1 MKKLFLVITL
11 ILALNSCSENN
22 YVKVESLKLEGNI
35 VYNQN
40 GEKFT
45 GVGVVTRNRQQLR
58 VKRLMKVKNGDPFE
72 FIEYQWSD
80 DNLNYSEINLSNGL
94 TAYVSDKIVEIIT
107 KESIT
112 RYYDDGTVYF
122 IKEIYMNENGKDI
135 LNGEAKYYDK
145 NGNLEKT
152 EIYKDGILISNNE

>member
-22 YVKVESLKLEGNI
+22 YVRSDSLKEEGNI

-45 GVGVVTRNRQQLR
+45 GVAVFTRNRQQLR
-58 VKRLMKVKNGDPFE
+58 VQRLLKVKNGE
-72 FIEYQWSD
+72 FVEAINYQWID

-94 TAYVSDKIVEIIT
+94 TAYVSDKIEEIIT

-112 RYYDDGTVYF
+112 GYYDDGTVYF
-122 IKEIYMNENGKDI
+122 IKEIYMNEYGRDI
-135 LNGEAKYYDK
+135 LNGEAKYYDE

-152 EIYKDGILISNNE
+152 EIYKDGTLISNNE

>member
-22 YVKVESLKLEGNI
+22 YVRSDSLKEEGNI

-45 GVGVVTRNRQQLR
+45 GVAVFTRNRQQLR
-58 VKRLMKVKNGDPFE
+58 VQRLLKVKNGE
-72 FIEYQWSD
+72 FVEAINYQWID

-94 TAYVSDKIVEIIT
+94 TAYVSDKIEEIIT

-112 RYYDDGTVYF
+112 GYYDDGTVYF
-122 IKEIYMNENGKDI
+122 IKEIYMNEYGQ
-135 LNGEAKYYDK
+135 L
-145 NGNLEKT
+145 LEN
-152 EIYKDGILISNNE
+152 DNMPSNVWKL

>member
-1 MKKLFLVITL
+1 M

-22 YVKVESLKLEGNI
+22 YVNIESLKLEGNI
-35 VYNQN
+35 IYNKN

-45 GVGVVTRNRQQLR
+45 GVGVTTRNRQQLR
-58 VKRLMKVKNGDPFE
+58 VKRLIKIKNGE
-72 FIEYQWSD
+72 FVEAIEYQWMN
-80 DNLNYSEINLSNGL
+80 DNSNYSEINLSNGL
-94 TAYVSDKIVEIIT
+94 TAYVSDEIKKITT

-112 RYYDDGTVYF
+112 EYYDDGTVFF

-135 LNGEAKYYDK
+135 LNGEAKYYDE

-152 EIYKDGILISNNE
+152 EIYKDGTLISNNE